1 MLSYIG
7 IDTAIQS
14 TDGSKNYADT
24 LKEEIQGLLTPS
36 TASDLLHTTTDN
48 TGDTCNMVTTTSEL
62 TITTATTTIATTIES
77 SADPTITSEAAQ
89 PIVPPSTPT
98 NYQPKY
104 SKASLYDA
112 MFKRAKDEG
121 RIILTT
127 SKQMIERANCP
138 PSLLV
143 PSGKLNNLE
152 LVLAEICRTFSLTLN
167 PNQFLT
173 VCGKCGGEI
182 TQCDVNDIIGRDR
195 SLDAMSQNSD
205 SSLIGRKIRFLPRD
219 RPVYACV
226 ECFQVGILLLISPLI
241 CSYIRLNLPLF
252 FVLI

>member
-1 MLSYIG
+1 
-7 IDTAIQS
+7 
-14 TDGSKNYADT
+14 
-24 LKEEIQGLLTPS
+24 
-36 TASDLLHTTTDN
+36 
-48 TGDTCNMVTTTSEL
+48 
-62 TITTATTTIATTIES
+62 
-77 SADPTITSEAAQ
+77 
-89 PIVPPSTPT
+89 
-98 NYQPKY
+98 
-104 SKASLYDA
+104 
-112 MFKRAKDEG
+112 
-121 RIILTT
+121 
-127 SKQMIERANCP
+127 MIERANCP

-182 TQCDVNDIIGRDR
+182 TQCDVNDIIERDR

-226 ECFQVGILLLISPLI
+226 ECFQVRHLTFTFPLHLSLI
-241 CSYIRLNLPLF
+241 Y
-252 FVLI
+252 VLIFPWFSA